1 MARGHKIIE
10 VTESLFAAGGRHSC
24 LWPEATRF
32 SKSQIPAFAGT
43 DGHYMAAFLY
53 KGTFLYYVI
62 ICDFRMPMAANSESC
77 DQKNVVA
84 LQQRTVAASGREILS
99 VISRKVLRN
108 M

>member
-1 MARGHKIIE
+1 
-10 VTESLFAAGGRHSC
+10 
-24 LWPEATRF
+24 
-32 SKSQIPAFAGT
+32 
-43 DGHYMAAFLY
+43 
-53 KGTFLYYVI
+53 
-62 ICDFRMPMAANSESC
+62 MAANSESC